1 MTLSGCEYVMNTCAC
16 LAFIKGFIHLFL
28 DNLKKF
34 EAKNEPDTP
43 VSSHFQQLK
52 QDLQFLQKSLL
63 QSDEYIDEK
72 YLLVK
77 EAISKFVCQ
86 SLESGEQKESLHA
99 KLEELC
105 FVDIMV
111 PQKLHNWCF
120 INLDAQTKDPVSQSA
135 GDETATNDPSPLFV
149 KENVYHALLL
159 ANIASV
165 IGSHIDH
172 SFFTKNLHAFDEVSI
187 STEDSKADNK
197 DLKRYIIARKGK
209 IFFVAFCGEPNLL
222 FWQHEYSSLD
232 EGN

>member
-1 MTLSGCEYVMNTCAC
+1 MKNIFS
-16 LAFIKGFIHLFL
+16 
-28 DNLKKF
+28 LKKPF
-34 EAKNEPDTP
+34 PNLF
-43 VSSHFQQLK
+43 VSHLN
-52 QDLQFLQKSLL
+52 
-63 QSDEYIDEK
+63 
-72 YLLVK
+72 
-77 EAISKFVCQ
+77 
-86 SLESGEQKESLHA
+86 LENKRRAYDA